1 MIKSMATDTTLKVF
15 FKDYFFCLTTEEKII
30 GGKRCNDMDP
40 NSTQNEGT
48 IIRNLAKD
56 KGISVEGYN
65 YDDMVAFVK
74 NVIKENGGKDYYV
87 YGDFILRVVDDE
99 FRIYGCS
106 NKNRCIDD
114 AIIDAGFVPQDN
126 WDCNQKQ
133 ENFIRYLLRL
143 QDYQDY
149 RLACTLIK
157 KWYDLPGSLS
167 LLHMSAEERDLRAR
181 QVLGV
186 AKVDKVLDVNK
197 ITEAYRSNFGK
208 RTMLLFGCKEK
219 EDENKTFKA
228 NRLIAEAISEIIYPK
243 DDSTSIKFRAF
254 DLTKVTDAK
263 QFWTDLYVL
272 TDYKKYTYIFTGVD
286 QVQDHDLQEIIIYM
300 MKREEYRPKDI
311 SSKEMVDFS
320 QTNPILINMVDN
332 LEDSIPAYAHNR
344 MLQAYIEN
352 IWTTKNE

>member
-56 KGISVEGYN
+56 KDISVEGYN
-65 YDDMVAFVK
+65 HDDMVAFVK

-87 YGDFILRVVDDE
+87 YGDFVLTVVDNE

-106 NKNRCIDD
+106 NLNRCIDD

-126 WDCNQKQ
+126 WDCNQKH

-143 QDYQDY
+143 QNYQDS
-149 RLACTLIK
+149 RLAWVLIK
-157 KWYDLPGSLS
+157 QLYDLPNFES
-167 LLHMSAEERDLRAR
+167 LLSKISKHEKISLDFTT
-181 QVLGV
+181 
-186 AKVDKVLDVNK
+186 VLDVDK
-197 ITEAYRSNFGK
+197 LTEAYRSNFGK

-219 EDENKTFKA
+219 GDGTV
-228 NRLIAEAISEIIYPK
+228 IAKAISGIIYPK
-243 DDSTSIKFRAF
+243 HDYTSIKFRVF
-254 DLTKVTDAK
+254 DLTKVKDAK

-272 TDYKKYTYIFTGVD
+272 TDYKKYTYIFTGVG
-286 QVQDHDLQEIIIYM
+286 QVLDPELQKIIIYM
-300 MKREEYRPKDI
+300 MKREEYSPADI

-332 LEDSIPAYAHNR
+332 LQDSIPAYAHNQ
-344 MLQAYIEN
+344 MLHAYVEN

>member
-1 MIKSMATDTTLKVF
+1 M
-15 FKDYFFCLTTEEKII
+15 
-30 GGKRCNDMDP
+30 
-40 NSTQNEGT
+40 
-48 IIRNLAKD
+48 
-56 KGISVEGYN
+56 
-65 YDDMVAFVK
+65 
-74 NVIKENGGKDYYV
+74 
-87 YGDFILRVVDDE
+87 
-99 FRIYGCS
+99 
-106 NKNRCIDD
+106 
-114 AIIDAGFVPQDN
+114 
-126 WDCNQKQ
+126 
-133 ENFIRYLLRL
+133 
-143 QDYQDY
+143 
-149 RLACTLIK
+149 ACTLIK

-167 LLHMSAEERDLRAR
+167 LLYMSDEERDLRAR

-254 DLTKVTDAK
+254 DLTKVKDAK

-272 TDYKKYTYIFTGVD
+272 TDYKKYTYIFTGVG
-286 QVQDHDLQEIIIYM
+286 QVLDPELQKIIIYM
-300 MKREEYRPKDI
+300 MKREEYSPADI

-332 LEDSIPAYAHNR
+332 LQDSIPAYAHNQI
-344 MLQAYIEN
+344 LLAYVEN